1 MTHDRPLVVAADETL
16 FDEILRLAAAVG
28 CEIQRASDLA
38 GAAAYW
44 DRAPLVLLDETAF
57 DRELPYRT
65 GILLVTRETPTPG
78 TWQRAFESG
87 VEKVITLPDGEPALV
102 SALADIAEGPGAPG
116 GCVIGVVGG
125 RGGAGAS
132 LLAATVGV
140 VAAKQGDAL
149 LVDCDQLGGGLDL
162 LLGAE
167 LDRGLRWPGV
177 LVGGGRISLPALAE
191 ALPEHRCGGV
201 RLPFVSCD
209 REGKGPSPEA
219 IASVV
224 EAGRRAGAVVVCDLP
239 RHLGPEGGVVIER
252 ADLVVL
258 VVPAEVRACAAAKR
272 VAEKLSE
279 RCRRIRLIV
288 RGPAPGGLHPE
299 QAGRAV
305 GVPLMTSMAPERLL
319 HKAVENGRFEPRQ
332 RGPLAAAAQLVVAEA
347 RAGLDKVEAAA

>member
-1 MTHDRPLVVAADETL
+1 MTHDRPLVVADDETL

-28 CEIQRASDLA
+28 CEIQRASDLVE
-38 GAAAYW
+38 AADHWA
-44 DRAPLVLLDETAF
+44 RAPLVLLDETAL
-57 DRELPYRT
+57 DGELPFRA
-65 GILLVTRETPTPG
+65 GIFLVTKGAPAPA
-78 TWQRAFESG
+78 TWRRAFESG

-102 SALADIAEGPGAPG
+102 GALADIAEGPGTPG

-132 LLAATVGV
+132 LLAATIGV

-167 LDRGLRWPGV
+167 LDQGLRWPGV
-177 LVGGGRISLPALAE
+177 LVGGGRISLPALAG

-209 REGKGPSPEA
+209 REGNGPSPEA

-224 EAGRRAGAVVVCDLP
+224 EAGRRGGAVVVCDLP
-239 RHLGPEGGVVIER
+239 RHLGPEAGVVLDR

-272 VAEKLSE
+272 VAGRLSD

-288 RGPAPGGLHPE
+288 RGPAPGGLDPE
-299 QAGRAV
+299 QAARVV
-305 GVPLMTSMAPERLL
+305 GIPLMTSMAPERLL
-319 HKAVENGRFEPRQ
+319 DKAVENGRFEPRS
-332 RGPLAAAAQLVVAEA
+332 RGPLITAAQLVVAEA
-347 RAGLDKVEAAA
+347 RAALDKAEAVA

>member
-1 MTHDRPLVVAADETL
+1 MTHDRPLVVVDDETL

-28 CEIQRASDLA
+28 CEIQRASDLVEAA
-38 GAAAYW
+38 GHWA
-44 DRAPLVLLDETAF
+44 RAPLVLLDEAAL
-57 DRELPYRT
+57 DRELPFRA
-65 GILLVTRETPTPG
+65 GIFLITKGAPAPA
-78 TWQRAFESG
+78 TWRRAFESG
-87 VEKVITLPDGEPALV
+87 IEKVITLPDGEPALV
-102 SALADIAEGPGAPG
+102 GALADIAEGPGTPG

-132 LLAATVGV
+132 LLAAAIGV

-167 LDRGLRWPGV
+167 LDHGLRWPGA
-177 LVGGGRISLPALAE
+177 LVGGGRISLPALAG

-209 REGKGPSPEA
+209 RDGNGPSPEA

-224 EAGRRAGAVVVCDLP
+224 EAGRRGGAVVVCDLP
-239 RHLGPEGGVVIER
+239 RHLGPETGAVLDR

-272 VAEKLSE
+272 VVGRLSD

-299 QAGRAV
+299 QAARAV

-319 HKAVENGRFEPRQ
+319 DKEVENGRFEPRS
-332 RGPLAAAAQLVVAEA
+332 RGPLIAAAQLVLAEA
-347 RAGLDKVEAAA
+347 RAALDKMEAVA